1 MHEKIMILLTVLLV
15 SMLASTVFGELQ
27 IDNMIQSLDVFEPQA
42 EVQAIAG
49 LFDGCYSDAEDSLTA
64 GQNYHQRLDK
74 NTNALCV
81 SICMEEGYGIAATQG
96 ADCYCSNSLPVPL
109 LHESYEIKS
118 AGNGGPC
125 STKCSGAFT
134 TLPCKGDECCGGDSA
149 YSVYIVGEIDVVKQ
163 LIDRIVANFQVDEDR
178 VNNNILTAAEMN
190 SLNCQCFNG
199 EISIIIKSTNLDS
212 NGERQL
218 KTVKVDFIN
227 GIPTEAEE
235 IEAVEGQQETELIL
249 RSLQRLLESE
259 EPIKEEPFA
268 NFDVLCD
275 NYFGDGD
282 LVCRKIFSETIGSEE
297 TFTTTHGVNIGVKIG
312 LEVENNYIY
321 AKSKKTFELS
331 VGYSFTHGYS
341 STTSESKTEEF
352 TMTTSAKTGTKIE
365 VRFFKSDQPLKV
377 KWRARFH
384 ADGEVLIRYGGT
396 FEKMVDLSRVLTYD
410 QRELYAFGTID
421 YGERPT
427 MIARTKTVDR
437 DGNIIA
443 VNDEEIKQQ
452 GHSISGNN

>member
-1 MHEKIMILLTVLLV
+1 MMIAFTALLV
-15 SMLASTVFGELQ
+15 SVLASTVLGEMDTMMQ
-27 IDNMIQSLDVFEPQA
+27 AFEPYA

-49 LFDGCYSDAEDSLTA
+49 LFDGCYSDAEGSLTA
-64 GQNYHQRLDK
+64 GQNYHQRLDR
-74 NTNALCV
+74 NTNAICV
-81 SICMEEGYGIAATQG
+81 SICMENGYAIAATQG

-109 LHESYEIKS
+109 LHQSYEIKS

-125 STKCSGAFT
+125 SKKCSGAFT

-178 VNNNILTAAEMN
+178 VNNNILTAVEMN

-199 EISIIIKSTNLDS
+199 EISIILKATNLDS
-212 NGERQL
+212 QGVRQL

-227 GIPTEAEE
+227 GNPTEAEE
-235 IEAVEGQQETELIL
+235 ITAIEGLEETELIM
-249 RSLQRLLESE
+249 RSLEKLLESE
-259 EPIKEEPFA
+259 EPIQEEPYA
-268 NFDVLCD
+268 NWDVLCD

-282 LVCRKIFSETIGSEE
+282 LDCRKIFSETIGSSE
-297 TFTTTHGVNIGVKIG
+297 TFTTEHGVNIGVKIG
-312 LEVENNYIY
+312 LEITNDFLFV
-321 AKSKKTFELS
+321 KSKKTFELS
-331 VGYSFTHGYS
+331 LGYSFTHGYS
-341 STTSESKTEEF
+341 STSSESKTEEF
-352 TMTTSAKTGTKIE
+352 WMSTTAHTGTKVE
-365 VRFFKSDQPLKV
+365 VRFFKSDQPVKV

-384 ADGEVLIRYGGT
+384 ADGEALIRYGGT
-396 FEKMVDLSRVLTYD
+396 FEKIVDLSRVLTYD

-427 MIARTKTVDR
+427 VIARTKTVDR

-443 VNDEEIKQQ
+443 VNGDD
-452 GHSISGNN
+452 SNMLM

>member
-1 MHEKIMILLTVLLV
+1 MWNSSHTMIAFTALLV
-15 SMLASTVFGELQ
+15 SVLASTVLGEMDTMMQ
-27 IDNMIQSLDVFEPQA
+27 AFEPHA

-49 LFDGCYSDAEDSLTA
+49 LFDGCYSDAEGSLTA
-64 GQNYHQRLDK
+64 GQNYHQRLDR
-74 NTNALCV
+74 NTNAICV
-81 SICMEEGYGIAATQG
+81 SICMENGYAIAATQG

-109 LHESYEIKS
+109 LHQSYEIKS

-178 VNNNILTAAEMN
+178 VNNNILTETEMN

-199 EISIIIKSTNLDS
+199 EISIILKATNLDS
-212 NGERQL
+212 NGVRQL

-227 GIPTEAEE
+227 GNPTEAEE
-235 IEAVEGQQETELIL
+235 ISAIDGLEETELIM
-249 RSLQRLLESE
+249 RSLEKLLESE
-259 EPIKEEPFA
+259 EPIQEEPYA
-268 NFDVLCD
+268 NWDVLCD

-282 LVCRKIFSETIGSEE
+282 LDCRKVFSETIGSEE
-297 TFTTTHGVNIGVKIG
+297 TFTTEHGVNIGVKIG
-312 LEVENNYIY
+312 LEITNDFLFV
-321 AKSKKTFELS
+321 KSKKTFELS
-331 VGYSFTHGYS
+331 LGYSFTHGYS
-341 STTSESKTEEF
+341 STSSESKTETF
-352 TMTTSAKTGTKIE
+352 WMSTTAHTGTKVE
-365 VRFFKSDQPLKV
+365 VRFFKSDQPVKV

-384 ADGEVLIRYGGT
+384 ADGEALIRYGGT
-396 FEKMVDLSRVLTYD
+396 FEKIVDLSRVLTYD

-427 MIARTKTVDR
+427 VIARTKTVDR

-443 VNDEEIKQQ
+443 VNGDD
-452 GHSISGNN
+452 SNMLM

>member
-1 MHEKIMILLTVLLV
+1 MWNSSHTMTAFTALLV
-15 SMLASTVFGELQ
+15 SVLASTVLGEM
-27 IDNMIQSLDVFEPQA
+27 DTMMHAFEPHA

-64 GQNYHQRLDK
+64 GQNYHQTLHM

-96 ADCYCSNSLPVPL
+96 SDCYCSNSLPVPL
-109 LHESYEIKS
+109 LHPSYEIES

-134 TLPCKGDECCGGDSA
+134 TLPCKGDECCGGGSA

-178 VNNNILTAAEMN
+178 VNNNILTETEMN

-199 EISIIIKSTNLDS
+199 EISIILKATNLDS
-212 NGERQL
+212 SGVHQL

-227 GIPTEAEE
+227 GNPTEAEE
-235 IEAVEGQQETELIL
+235 ISAIDGLQETELIL
-249 RSLQRLLESE
+249 RSLEKLLESE
-259 EPIKEEPFA
+259 EPILEEPYTEW
-268 NFDVLCD
+268 DMLCD

-282 LVCRKIFSETIGSEE
+282 LDCRKVFSETTGSSE
-297 TFTTTHGVNIGVKIG
+297 TYTTTHGVNIGVKIG
-312 LEVENNYIY
+312 LEVTSDLLFV
-321 AKSKKTFELS
+321 KSKKTFEFS
-331 VGYSFTHGYS
+331 VGYSFTHGYTTTS
-341 STTSESKTEEF
+341 SDSETETFWMSTT
-352 TMTTSAKTGTKIE
+352 AHTGTKVE
-365 VRFFKSDQPLKV
+365 VRFFKSDQSVKV

-396 FEKMVDLSRVLTYD
+396 FEKIVDLSRVLTYD

-427 MIARTKTVDR
+427 VIARTQTLDR

-443 VNDEEIKQQ
+443 VNGDD
-452 GHSISGNN
+452 SMVM